1 MKMVRESATELV
13 YRQGMNVLL
22 LIWSLGF
29 AGIPLVMVI
38 GLSSDSGITRI
49 SWDHP
54 PRQNPRRVNNAGGG
68 RATELTG

>member
-49 SWDHP
+49 S
-54 PRQNPRRVNNAGGG
+54 
-68 RATELTG
+68 